1 MIKIN
6 ETFSS
11 FSVNDLDSA
20 EKFYSEVTGLK
31 TERNSMGLQM
41 QMPGGGR
48 VFVYQKQD
56 HLPATFTVLNFIVDN
71 IHKVMEQLKDQG
83 VVFEYY
89 KGLTDENRISHGIS
103 QNRGPDVAWFKDP
116 AGNILSVL
124 QEPE

>member
-1 MIKIN
+1 MIEIK

-11 FSVNDLDSA
+11 FSVDDLDKA
-20 EKFYSEVTGLK
+20 EKFYSEVTGLE
-31 TERNSMGLQM
+31 TDRSNMGLRL
-41 QMPGGGR
+41 QMPGGGT

-56 HLPATFTVLNFIVDN
+56 HLPASFTVVNFVVNDID
-71 IHKVMEQLKDQG
+71 KAMEQLKGNG

-89 KGLTDENRISHGIS
+89 EGLTDENRISRGRS